1 MNFLTSSEKVERIF
15 EKYFQKTISLSIK
28 DEQIKKGK
36 FLLIKN
42 CIIGNNYYFELTIER
57 VKKLDLVRIPYPF
70 DLEEYEED
78 NLLYLDY
85 RLSSLFKHNKKL
97 LEEMKYW
104 CNNKTD
110 LKTANKMFNNILEI
124 KFE

>member
-1 MNFLTSSEKVERIF
+1 MNLTSSERLEKIF

-42 CIIGNNYYFELTIER
+42 CIIGNNYFYELTIER

-70 DLEEYEED
+70 EIEEHPED
-78 NLLYLDY
+78 NLLFLDY
-85 RLSSLFKHNKKL
+85 RLSSLFRNNKKL
-97 LEEMKYW
+97 LNEMTQW
-104 CNNKTD
+104 CETKTD
-110 LKTANKMFNNILEI
+110 VKSANKMFNSILEI

>member
-1 MNFLTSSEKVERIF
+1 MNLTSSERLEKIF

-42 CIIGNNYYFELTIER
+42 CIIGNNYFYELTIER

-70 DLEEYEED
+70 DIEEHPED
-78 NLLYLDY
+78 NLLFLDY
-85 RLSSLFKHNKKL
+85 RLSSLFRNNKKL
-97 LEEMKYW
+97 LNEMTQW
-104 CNNKTD
+104 CETKTD
-110 LKTANKMFNNILEI
+110 LKSANKMFNNILEI